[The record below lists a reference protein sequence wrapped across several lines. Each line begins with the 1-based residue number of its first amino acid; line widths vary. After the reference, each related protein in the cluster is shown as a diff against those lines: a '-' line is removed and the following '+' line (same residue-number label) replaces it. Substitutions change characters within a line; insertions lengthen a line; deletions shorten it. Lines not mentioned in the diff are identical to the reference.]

1 MGVSWVFKIIILAGR
16 HTAFLTCFLGFFCF
30 FFFSLASS
38 LLVYLIMFYVFVKS
52 SAYVVMDGILK
63 WMMILLFTQQ
73 LYCVEGF

>member
-1 MGVSWVFKIIILAGR
+1 MLAGFFKIIIPAGR
-16 HTAFLTCFLGFFCF
+16 HTAFLTCWGFFI

-38 LLVYLIMFYVFVKS
+38 LLVYLIMFYFGFKS

-63 WMMILLFTQQ
+63 WMMILLFIQQ